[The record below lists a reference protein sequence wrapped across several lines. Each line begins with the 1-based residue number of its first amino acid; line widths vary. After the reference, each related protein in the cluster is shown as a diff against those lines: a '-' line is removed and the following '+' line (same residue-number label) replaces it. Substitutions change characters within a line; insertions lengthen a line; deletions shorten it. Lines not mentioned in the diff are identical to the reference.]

1 LNNKTLK
8 DFLSN
13 GVLNVDAMVD
23 LYSSY
28 IYTVLKNCINNNE
41 DIEELISDVFMAVW
55 RNYKNLEPNMK
66 IKPYLIGIT
75 KNLIKKKY
83 RELSNDV
90 LLCDISDFG
99 NSEEVLINVSDMA
112 EESEKS
118 RIILKTLNELKYDE
132 KQTFIM
138 FYYNSKKVKE
148 IAEVLGISKAKVK
161 TTLHRVRKRLK
172 SELKKGGYSNE

>member
-1 LNNKTLK
+1 MNNKTLK
-8 DFLSN
+8 DFLNN
-13 GVLNVDAMVD
+13 GGLNVEEMAN

-28 IYTVLKNCINNNE
+28 IYVILKNYINNSE

-55 RNYKNLEPNMK
+55 CNYKNLEPNMK

-83 RELSNDV
+83 RELSKNV
-90 LLCDISDFG
+90 LFCDISDFCDL
-99 NSEEVLINVSDMA
+99 EDVVLNIPDIA

-118 RIILKTLNELKYDE
+118 RIILKSLNGLKSEE
-132 KQTFIM
+132 KQMFVM

-148 IAEVLGISKAKVK
+148 IAELLGISKSKVK
-161 TTLHRVRKRLK
+161 TTLHRVRKKLK
-172 SELKKGGYSNE
+172 NELKREGYSYE